1 MSMTIMGATDGQSA
15 PAFVRRVLLPVVIVT
30 LSAVVLAILGLYW
43 ATTQSDA
50 VSIERQTQGVRNAI
64 KTGIDEVVQSQK
76 MIAVWD
82 QAVLELGRPAPDWDW
97 VDENMA
103 IPLRISFG
111 HSQFYVL
118 GADDTPIHAVHEG
131 VRVNPTL
138 YESIKDAVK
147 PLVETVRGRASAP
160 VPAPDSIGLPPSITL
175 RDSDSPLYA
184 AGLMSLFRRPAAVS
198 VMRNV
203 PRTENIG
210 RIFGQVR
217 LIVSIRF
224 LDSLFL
230 QQMSSRHLI
239 EAPRF
244 SRTRNPQ
251 RYEEVLPLI
260 GSNGDL
266 IGYMSWR
273 PELPGTKV
281 MHALAPITALTT
293 GMMVLIMTLLGLW
306 LFRSMRQQRN
316 TMEELKARE
325 AQAQQLALH
334 DTLTGLP
341 NRAMLSGRLD
351 QTLACGR
358 NAALLLLDLD
368 RFKHVNDTLGHPAG
382 DMLIREFGHRL
393 AGLVRDQDT
402 VARLGGDEFAILCVE
417 EGNAFDIDTLC
428 QRILRTVGRSFN
440 LAGTD
445 AFVGVSIGVCAI
457 PSAGSDRIDIMRKA
471 DIALYRAK
479 AEGRN
484 CYRIF
489 TPAMDEMAKMRGV
502 LEAELRA
509 ALASGEG
516 LVVHYQPQVRCADQ
530 MVVGL
535 EALLRW
541 HHPAHGLVSPAQFI
555 TIAEET
561 GIIRD
566 LGELVLRQSCAT
578 AMRWPDLFIAINLSP
593 VQLRTPDF
601 VDRVM
606 AIVQA
611 YGIDPGRIELEVTES
626 VLLDDSN
633 AVRSALEQ
641 IRTAG
646 FRIALDDFGTGY
658 SSLSYLR
665 RFHVDKIK
673 IDRSFIQPVGDD
685 ADAAAIVTAV
695 LTLGHA
701 MGLTVTAE
709 GVETQEQQDFL
720 TAAGCDIIQGY
731 LFSPAVPESQIER
744 VIGGKFARTTR
755 LATTKAP
762 GQEFRKRVRQTG

>member
-1 MSMTIMGATDGQSA
+1 
-15 PAFVRRVLLPVVIVT
+15 
-30 LSAVVLAILGLYW
+30 
-43 ATTQSDA
+43 
-50 VSIERQTQGVRNAI
+50 
-64 KTGIDEVVQSQK
+64 
-76 MIAVWD
+76 
-82 QAVLELGRPAPDWDW
+82 
-97 VDENMA
+97 
-103 IPLRISFG
+103 
-111 HSQFYVL
+111 
-118 GADDTPIHAVHEG
+118 
-131 VRVNPTL
+131 
-138 YESIKDAVK
+138 
-147 PLVETVRGRASAP
+147 
-160 VPAPDSIGLPPSITL
+160 
-175 RDSDSPLYA
+175 
-184 AGLMSLFRRPAAVS
+184 
-198 VMRNV
+198 
-203 PRTENIG
+203 
-210 RIFGQVR
+210 
-217 LIVSIRF
+217 
-224 LDSLFL
+224 
-230 QQMSSRHLI
+230 
-239 EAPRF
+239 
-244 SRTRNPQ
+244 
-251 RYEEVLPLI
+251 
-260 GSNGDL
+260 
-266 IGYMSWR
+266 
-273 PELPGTKV
+273 
-281 MHALAPITALTT
+281 
-293 GMMVLIMTLLGLW
+293 
-306 LFRSMRQQRN
+306 
-316 TMEELKARE
+316 
-325 AQAQQLALH
+325 
-334 DTLTGLP
+334 
-341 NRAMLSGRLD
+341 
-351 QTLACGR
+351 
-358 NAALLLLDLD
+358 
-368 RFKHVNDTLGHPAG
+368 
-382 DMLIREFGHRL
+382 
-393 AGLVRDQDT
+393 
-402 VARLGGDEFAILCVE
+402 
-417 EGNAFDIDTLC
+417 
-428 QRILRTVGRSFN
+428 
-440 LAGTD
+440 
-445 AFVGVSIGVCAI
+445 
-457 PSAGSDRIDIMRKA
+457 
-471 DIALYRAK
+471 
-479 AEGRN
+479 
-484 CYRIF
+484 
-489 TPAMDEMAKMRGV
+489 MRGV